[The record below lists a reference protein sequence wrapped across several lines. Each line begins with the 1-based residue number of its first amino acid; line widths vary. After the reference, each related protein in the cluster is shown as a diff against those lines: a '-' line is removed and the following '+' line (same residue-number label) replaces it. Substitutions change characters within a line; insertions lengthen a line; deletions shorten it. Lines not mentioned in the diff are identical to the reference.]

1 MSFWSDIL
9 PNILSCVV
17 GAVSWL
23 ICHAFN
29 VNDEGLTIL
38 LSLMLIDW
46 VTGIVGAYL
55 DPKEGLSSAIGA
67 KGIAKKFVML
77 VAVSFGHVLDIM
89 FDTGLF
95 LQQAFTYMYIGNECL
110 SILENLGQCGIPI
123 PKQISDKLQK
133 FKGRDT
139 K

>member
-77 VAVSFGHVLDIM
+77 VAVSFGHMLDIL
-89 FDTGLF
+89 FDTGMF

-133 FKGRDT
+133 FKGSDT

>member
-17 GAVSWL
+17 GFVSWV

-29 VNDEGLTIL
+29 VSASGLTIL

-46 VTGIVGAYL
+46 VTGIIGAYL
-55 DPKEGLSSAIGA
+55 DPKEGLSSAVGA
-67 KGIAKKFVML
+67 RGIAKKFVML
-77 VAVSFGHVLDIM
+77 IAVSFGHVLDVM
-89 FDTGLF
+89 FGTGVF

-110 SILENLGQCGIPI
+110 SIVENLGQSGVPI
-123 PKQISDKLQK
+123 PSVVRDKIQK
-133 FKGRDT
+133 FKEDG
-139 K
+139 KK

>member
-9 PNILSCVV
+9 PNMLSCIAGVI
-17 GAVSWL
+17 SWI

-29 VNDEGLTIL
+29 VSESGLAIL

-46 VTGIVGAYL
+46 ITGIVGAYL
-55 DPKEGLSSAIGA
+55 DLKEGLSSAIGA

-77 VAVSFGHVLDIM
+77 VAVSFGHVLDTM
-89 FDTGLF
+89 LDTTTF
-95 LQQAFTYMYIGNECL
+95 FQQAFTYMYIGNECI

-123 PKQISDKLQK
+123 PKPVLDKLQR
-133 FKGRDT
+133 FKGSD
-139 K
+139 KK

>member
-46 VTGIVGAYL
+46 VTGVVGAYL
-55 DPKEGLSSAIGA
+55 DPKEGLCSSIGA
-67 KGIAKKFVML
+67 RGIAKKFVML
-77 VAVSFGHVLDIM
+77 VAVSFGHILDIM
-89 FDTGLF
+89 FDTGLL

-110 SILENLGQCGIPI
+110 SIVENLGQSGVPI
-123 PKQISDKLQK
+123 PDTIRDKIQKLKRSDKS
-133 FKGRDT
+133 
-139 K
+139 

>member
-77 VAVSFGHVLDIM
+77 VAVSFGHILDIM

-133 FKGRDT
+133 FKGSDT

>member
-133 FKGRDT
+133 FKGSDT